1 LPSPQTFAQLGALFV
16 NSGDWIIAWSIRLA
30 LLLLVVVQAFQ
41 LESLGIDRLA
51 KAIRWLWTIAFLFFS
66 LHVAAA
72 FHFVHRWSHR
82 AAFDATAKET
92 LDKMGFAYGTGVY
105 FNYLFL
111 LVWAIDL
118 IWVWRP
124 ETLRNRTQQVLFYAG
139 RAYLLFIAFN
149 GTVVFKTGWMRIL
162 GISATALLAALL
174 WRCLQR
180 TKIN

>member
-1 LPSPQTFAQLGALFV
+1 MPSPQTFAQLGASFV

-30 LLLLVVVQAFQ
+30 LLLLVIVQ
-41 LESLGIDRLA
+41 
-51 KAIRWLWTIAFLFFS
+51 
-66 LHVAAA
+66 A
-72 FHFVHRWSHR
+72 FHFVHRWSHQ

-92 LDKMGFAYGTGVY
+92 LDKIGFAYGTGVF

-180 TKIN
+180 TKIT